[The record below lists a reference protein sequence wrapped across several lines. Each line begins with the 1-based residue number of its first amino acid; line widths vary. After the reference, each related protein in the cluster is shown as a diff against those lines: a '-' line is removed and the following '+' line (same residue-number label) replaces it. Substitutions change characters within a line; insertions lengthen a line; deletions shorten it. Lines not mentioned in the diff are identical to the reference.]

1 MKTILKDY
9 IVPIVTVVGIA
20 IDILLRISSP
30 TGFGFLI
37 QPLFSINVLEIV
49 LVAAITYSFYRF
61 IPPIRQ
67 KITRK
72 NRAGRLLE
80 NWQKFKHIFVLYE
93 RGNQDHNLQQ
103 EYDVLRDE
111 IEKDFN
117 YFLNDIIRIQR
128 ASHRNYNE
136 LVLQNLEKCW
146 SPRNLSDWKG
156 EVARQIPKEVDCF
169 DYVFIGL
176 AEEMSK

>member
-9 IVPIVTVVGIA
+9 IIPIVTAVGVI
-20 IDILLRISSP
+20 IDLLLRVYSP
-30 TGFGFLI
+30 SGLGFLI

-49 LVAAITYSFYRF
+49 LVVAIAYSLFRF
-61 IPPIRQ
+61 VPPIRQ
-67 KITRK
+67 KIARK
-72 NRAGRLLE
+72 NRANHLLK
-80 NWQKFKHIFVLYE
+80 NWQDFKHILVLYS
-93 RGNQDHNLQQ
+93 RGNQDHSLQQ
-103 EYDVLRDE
+103 KYDILRDE

-117 YFLNDIIRIQR
+117 YFLNDIIKTQR

-146 SPRNLSDWKG
+146 SPRNLSDWQG

-169 DYVFIGL
+169 DYIFVGL
-176 AEEMSK
+176 AEEVDK